1 MWEHMA
7 ISFHTSTWVLFTS
20 GMVPVYWYHFRC
32 ASYLG
37 LWNLAPV
44 RIATRMMVRLSDSIV
59 PFWTCWPPLQKIILA
74 LGSITCGKYA
84 LHTSRVY
91 TPRLGSP
98 LSICSLGDRL
108 SYLWTLSSQPKRVWS
123 NLSILFI
130 SRSPGGC
137 IWAWSEVHGNAV
149 ATSEWALR

>member
-1 MWEHMA
+1 MGIVHKRNGTRILIPFSLCKLLGIVKSRTSPYCHQDDGQVERFNRTLLDMLATSAKDHPCSWEH
-7 ISFHTSTWVLFTS
+7 HLRKV
-20 GMVPVYWYHFRC
+20 
-32 ASYLG
+32 
-37 LWNLAPV
+37 
-44 RIATRMMVRLSDSIV
+44 
-59 PFWTCWPPLQKIILA
+59 
-74 LGSITCGKYA
+74 A
-84 LHTSRVY
+84 LHPTRVY

-149 ATSEWALR
+149 ATSWPATWQLELSRELVWLH